1 LYCANTSQLSNRLNT
16 FLDYRKKES
25 VSDKEKW
32 EYKMN
37 AENNEI
43 EKPREVTRKTATT
56 ASDDSSDNKVKPDP
70 DGWSS
75 AGSEPDV
82 EVAKPPTKRLKLAP
96 ESEDA
101 SSDHD
106 TEDDKPA
113 VSSPRNEL
121 EKKKIEANAAADDPQ
136 DKSPLENDGS
146 DNQKDLAAAKVKQAN
161 DDSPSTRS
169 PAAATAPSNV
179 AAEAAETKVTDTAA
193 KVKSGN
199 CAESEEVSQVKLI
212 VQQRRK
218 AEENNDAFMDG
229 WYNWVDDL
237 LEYHKSN
244 GNCQV
249 RDAQNHALYNWLK
262 RQRVM
267 YRKGKLKAEKLKIL
281 NLLKA
286 NGFEELKP
294 QETSTQTSVKVSSA
308 LARDH
313 CPAPKIVKTTKPNV
327 LKRVK
332 RAANH
337 AWGSEAAGT
346 PLDRP
351 GSTGDLTTQSVLGS
365 PQDAITTGAMSLPAL
380 LEVPTNL
387 RMNPQDHVVGAGS
400 FLSGLSHHRLGQVNY
415 GTVGAAAADYAAE
428 AMLIEQAHNQRALLL
443 LLHHQ
448 QEQHQQEQQAQREHN
463 LLLLHQLIQRQ
474 GQQASN
480 TNRRSGRPRDP

>member
-1 LYCANTSQLSNRLNT
+1 
-16 FLDYRKKES
+16 
-25 VSDKEKW
+25 
-32 EYKMN
+32 
-37 AENNEI
+37 
-43 EKPREVTRKTATT
+43 
-56 ASDDSSDNKVKPDP
+56 
-70 DGWSS
+70 
-75 AGSEPDV
+75 
-82 EVAKPPTKRLKLAP
+82 
-96 ESEDA
+96 
-101 SSDHD
+101 
-106 TEDDKPA
+106 
-113 VSSPRNEL
+113 
-121 EKKKIEANAAADDPQ
+121 
-136 DKSPLENDGS
+136 
-146 DNQKDLAAAKVKQAN
+146 
-161 DDSPSTRS
+161 
-169 PAAATAPSNV
+169 
-179 AAEAAETKVTDTAA
+179 
-193 KVKSGN
+193 
-199 CAESEEVSQVKLI
+199 
-212 VQQRRK
+212 
-218 AEENNDAFMDG
+218 
-229 WYNWVDDL
+229 
-237 LEYHKSN
+237 
-244 GNCQV
+244 
-249 RDAQNHALYNWLK
+249 
-262 RQRVM
+262 M